1 MVNLIEELTSQKAA
15 LARCAKKRSLTKFP
29 PHVGPPSPD
38 EDEFDVV
45 LRGRCPSA
53 R

>member
-15 LARCAKKRSLTKFP
+15 LARRAKKKSLTKFP
-29 PHVGPPSPD
+29 PHVGPQSPD